1 MLGMNKPLTSHNLCW
16 KIYLK
21 YLIALIQRHSFFQI
35 FNVSGRRAN
44 YNVVVIANMLAN
56 LEMNTM
62 YLFNQLS
69 RQLIYSIGTT
79 HGWIEHNLSLDHYFS
94 PRVSS
99 KKLQCEAALKGNI
112 IVYAEDCHTQ
122 ATELHAELQ
131 CPIAWEK

>member
-1 MLGMNKPLTSHNLCW
+1 MLKKL
-16 KIYLK
+16 LK
-21 YLIALIQRHSFFQI
+21 YLTVLSQRHFFFQI

-44 YNVVVIANMLAN
+44 YNVVVIVNMLAN

-69 RQLIYSIGTT
+69 LHLIYSTGTT

-99 KKLQCEAALKGNI
+99 KKI
-112 IVYAEDCHTQ
+112 IMWSRFERKHYCVCRRSSVTLREQNYKQNYNVPSLGRNRIFKARGG
-122 ATELHAELQ
+122 
-131 CPIAWEK
+131 